1 MLIKNHIK
9 SIDEF
14 GQTNTIIMDDYFF
27 IDKNLFEVE
36 DMLCNTYTDFKFD
49 EELIHVIIE
58 KSELLKEEMY
68 DLWIS
73 TLRYFRGRPRRYTK
87 T

>member
-1 MLIKNHIK
+1 MFIFLLVHRLRDSHILNNESEMLIKNHIK

-36 DMLCNTYTDFKFD
+36 EMLCNSFTEFKFN
-49 EELIHVIIE
+49 
-58 KSELLKEEMY
+58 
-68 DLWIS
+68 
-73 TLRYFRGRPRRYTK
+73 
-87 T
+87 